1 MLNIKN
7 LGVRIAT
14 GIVFIAV
21 LMGGILYNQYSFLIV
36 FSLITALA
44 LYEFY
49 GLLCKTQNA
58 ELSRILNTLGGLFLF
73 IGGYFFFSSTEKS
86 LITLVPYGIYVLSLF
101 ISELY
106 LKRTN
111 PIQSLAYA
119 VLGQIYLAIPLSLLS
134 YLAFGY
140 DMDNGGYHYAFLL
153 ALLVFIWVND
163 SFAYLTG
170 SLFGKHH
177 MFERISPKKSWEGF
191 FGGAIFSIGAS
202 VIFANYFTQLPL
214 WGWIGFA
221 LVMITFGTLGDLIE
235 SLFKRTLNVK
245 DSGNILPGHGGILD
259 RFDSVI
265 FSIPALF
272 IYIEIVSFFIYK

>member
-1 MLNIKN
+1 
-7 LGVRIAT
+7 
-14 GIVFIAV
+14 
-21 LMGGILYNQYSFLIV
+21 MGGILYNQYSFLIV

>member
-7 LGVRIAT
+7 LGVRIVT
-14 GIVFIAV
+14 GIVFITV
-21 LMGGILYNQYSFLIV
+21 LMAGILYNQYSYLLI
-36 FSLITALA
+36 FSLITGLA

-49 GLLCKTQNA
+49 GLISKTKNA
-58 ELSRILNTLGGLFLF
+58 DLNKTLNTFGGLLLF
-73 IGGYFFFSSTEKS
+73 IGGYFFFSSPDKQM
-86 LITLVPYGIYVLSLF
+86 ITLVPYGIFILSLF
-101 ISELY
+101 ISELF
-106 LKRTN
+106 LKGTN

-140 DMDNGGYHYAFLL
+140 DVANNTYHYAFLL
-153 ALLVFIWVND
+153 ALFVFIWVND

-170 SLFGKHH
+170 SLFGKHR

-191 FGGAIFSIGAS
+191 VGGALFTIAASIL
-202 VIFANYFTQLPL
+202 FANFFTQLPV

-221 LVMITFGTLGDLIE
+221 IILIIFGTLGDLVE

-245 DSGNILPGHGGILD
+245 DSGNLLPGHGGILD
-259 RFDSVI
+259 RIDSVI

-272 IYIEIVSFFIYK
+272 IYIEIVSFFMHK